1 MESHARPGRPSAI
14 GGPRGDV
21 LAVAGTL
28 LMVALAFGQLL
39 GRRPLAGYDVTNYS
53 LPNRAQV
60 SRALRH
66 GHLPQWDPFR
76 FGGAP
81 LLASP
86 PAAVLYPLS
95 LPLLPLDPDRAQEAA
110 RVLHV
115 AIAALGAYV
124 FATRALRTSAVS
136 GFLAAI
142 AFGLGGFVHAH
153 IGHIE
158 QTSSLA
164 WLPWAL
170 FAADRA
176 LAADRFREAFR
187 PLAGLGCA
195 LALCSLAGHT
205 QYLHMGI
212 ALVAAYAV
220 MTARPWHR
228 SLRILAGAALGLALA
243 AVQLLPTW
251 FLSRHSMRAGGLSFT
266 DAAALSL
273 PRREAVTAFLPDY
286 FGPVRLGPVEFW
298 AWVPWSVLVLAGV
311 ALARK
316 DADRKTW
323 ALAVLA
329 LAGLLLALGSGT
341 PLFRVAYALLPGTSY
356 FRVPA
361 RWLLISSLV
370 LPLLAAAGLES
381 VRRGVSFSRWKAVV
395 FLVAAVLAA
404 TGVLI
409 GAGAPRPASIAAGA
423 VAGLLTWGLRRATL
437 GKAST
442 GRLAVAAI
450 VAIAAAEL
458 FGANLHSYARTLR
471 MEAGSLLRRSDAANA
486 IEDSSRGR
494 ILAIGSE
501 DGEDFPAQRRHMRP
515 NTQVFDELRSIDGY
529 DGGLL
534 IDPRWTK
541 AMTDMTGR
549 QDFLP
554 DASVRGNLAPP
565 YHGRLDPERFTE
577 LDITRAVV
585 AATPLEMPALLPP
598 GSRFLKRVE
607 DVDLW
612 ATPSLGPVFLAGGEV
627 PNGLRLLR
635 DPERPENLE
644 VFLPPSA
651 SGKTVVI
658 SEAYSPGW
666 TTSNGIP
673 LKRHHDLLIAFDA
686 SPGVQRVL
694 LRYRTPGLQAG
705 AVVSAAALLVSLA
718 LILIAPPDRLR
729 RVTAHTRN

>member
-14 GGPRGDV
+14 GRPPGDF

-28 LMVALAFGQLL
+28 LVVAFAFGQLL

-60 SRALRH
+60 SRALRD

-86 PAAVLYPLS
+86 PAAVLYPLW
-95 LPLLPLDPDRAQEAA
+95 LPLLPLEPDRAQDAS

-115 AIAALGAYV
+115 AIGALGAYA
-124 FATRALRTSAVS
+124 FATRALRTSEVS

-142 AFGLGGFVHAH
+142 GFGLGGFVHAH
-153 IGHIE
+153 IGHVE

-170 FAADRA
+170 FATDRA
-176 LAADRFREAFR
+176 IAADGLREAVR
-187 PLAGLGCA
+187 PLVGIGIALGLCG
-195 LALCSLAGHT
+195 LAGHT

-220 MTARPWHR
+220 ATARPWRR
-228 SLRILAGAALGLALA
+228 SLRVSVGVLLALALA

-266 DAAALSL
+266 TAASLSL

-298 AWVPWSVLVLAGV
+298 AWVPWSVLVLAGA
-311 ALARK
+311 ALARE
-316 DADRKTW
+316 DSDRKTW
-323 ALAVLA
+323 ALALLA
-329 LAGLLLALGSGT
+329 LAGLLLAFGSGT
-341 PLFRVAYALLPGTSY
+341 PLFRAAYAFLPGTSY

-361 RWLLISSLV
+361 RWLLIPSLA

-381 VRRGVSFSRWKAVV
+381 VRRGVSFSRWKSIAFV
-395 FLVAAVLAA
+395 FVAALAA
-404 TGVLI
+404 TGAVI
-409 GAGAPRPASIAAGA
+409 GAGAPRPASLAAGA
-423 VAGLLTWGLRRATL
+423 AAGLLTLGLRRTAL
-437 GKAST
+437 VKAVP
-442 GRLAVAAI
+442 GRLAAAAI
-450 VAIAAAEL
+450 VTVAVAEL
-458 FGANLHSYARTLR
+458 FGANLYSYARTLR
-471 MEAGSLLRRSDAANA
+471 MEAGSLLRRSDVAKALK
-486 IEDSSRGR
+486 DPSHGR

-501 DGEDFPAQRRHMRP
+501 DAEDFPGQRRNLRP
-515 NTQVFDELRSIDGY
+515 NTQVLDELRSIDGY

-534 IDPRWTK
+534 IDPHWTR
-541 AMTDMTGR
+541 AMTELTGR

-554 DASVRGNLAPP
+554 DASLRGNLAPP
-565 YHGRLDPERFTE
+565 YRGRFDPELFAE

-585 AATPLEMPALLPP
+585 TATPLEIPALLPP
-598 GSRFLKRVE
+598 GSRLLRRVG

-612 ATPSLGPVFLAGGEV
+612 GTPSLGPVFLAGGEV
-627 PNGLRLLR
+627 PPGLRLLR
-635 DPERPENLE
+635 NPERPENLE
-644 VFLPPSA
+644 VLLPPSA
-651 SGKTVVI
+651 GGRTVVV

-666 TTSNGIP
+666 SASDGIP
-673 LKRHHDLLIAFDA
+673 LKRHHDLVMAFEA
-686 SPGVQRVL
+686 PPGTQRVL
-694 LRYRTPGLQAG
+694 LRYRTPGLPAG
-705 AVVSAAALLVSLA
+705 AVVSAASLLAVLALA
-718 LILIAPPDRLR
+718 LISQR
-729 RVTAHTRN
+729 